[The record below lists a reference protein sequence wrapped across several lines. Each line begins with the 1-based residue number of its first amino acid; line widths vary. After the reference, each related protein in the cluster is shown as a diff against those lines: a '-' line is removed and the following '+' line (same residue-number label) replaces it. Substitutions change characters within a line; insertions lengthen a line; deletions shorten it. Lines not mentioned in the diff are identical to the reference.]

1 MILEAQN
8 ISLSFGRP
16 ILKAISLKL
25 KEGEIISIVGRSG
38 AGKTSLLK
46 ILAGL
51 LTPDTGSVLFDG
63 ERIKGPNERLIPGH
77 DEICLVNQDFSL
89 DDFHT
94 VEENIRL
101 QILHLKLKVRDRYT
115 DELIS
120 LMGLEDVRK
129 QQARSLSGGEQQRL
143 AIARVLAKEP
153 RVILL
158 DEPFSH
164 LDSDL
169 RTRLTSYLLELRRV
183 RGTSFVLVSHDGA
196 EVLGLSDSIFFMKNG
211 VLTKKGDPKKV
222 YYRYGTLQEAR
233 LFGPVNSVKIGNE
246 RILFRPDEY
255 TLLEVAGA
263 PKLKLQFI
271 EVSFTGPVYEN
282 YFLTENQEKI
292 VLFSFTS
299 LEEINVVYIAKK
311 TS

>member
-1 MILEAQN
+1 MGA
-8 ISLSFGRP
+8 
-16 ILKAISLKL
+16 
-25 KEGEIISIVGRSG
+25 SG

-46 ILAGL
+46 ILSGL
-51 LTPDTGSVLFDG
+51 LSPQEGTVLFEG

-77 DEICLVNQDFSL
+77 DDICLVNQDFSL

-101 QILHLKLKVRDRYT
+101 QILHLTLKVRDQFVN
-115 DELIS
+115 ELIG
-120 LMGLEDVRK
+120 LMGLDEVRK

-169 RTRLTSYLLELRRV
+169 RTRLTAYLVELRKV
-183 RGTSFVLVSHDGA
+183 RKTSFILVSHDGA
-196 EVLGLSDSIFFMKNG
+196 EVLGLSDTIYFMKNG

-222 YYRYGTLQEAR
+222 YYRYGTLQDAR
-233 LFGPVNSVKIGNE
+233 IFGPVNSVKIGDQ

-255 TLLEVAGA
+255 VLQGGSPEL
-263 PKLKLQFI
+263 KLKVKFI
-271 EVSFTGPVYEN
+271 EASFTGPVYEN
-282 YFLTENQEKI
+282 YFLTENKERI
-292 VLFSFTS
+292 VLFSFKS
-299 LEEINVVYIAKK
+299 LEGTYVIYIAK
-311 TS
+311 

>member
-1 MILEAQN
+1 VILEAQN

-77 DEICLVNQDFSL
+77 DEIYLVNQDFSL

-101 QILHLKLKVRDRYT
+101 QILHLKLKVRDRFT

-311 TS
+311 SS

>member
-1 MILEAQN
+1 LILEAQN
-8 ISLSFGRP
+8 ISLSFDRP
-16 ILKAISLKL
+16 ILKNISFKL
-25 KEGEIISIVGRSG
+25 KEGEVVSIVGRSG

-46 ILAGL
+46 ILSGL
-51 LTPDTGSVLFDG
+51 LSPQEGTVLFEG

-77 DEICLVNQDFSL
+77 DDICLVNQDFSL

-101 QILHLKLKVRDRYT
+101 QILHLTLKVRDQFVN
-115 DELIS
+115 ELIG
-120 LMGLEDVRK
+120 LMGLDEVRK

-164 LDSDL
+164 LDCDL
-169 RTRLTSYLLELRRV
+169 RTRLTAYLLELRKV
-183 RGTSFVLVSHDGA
+183 RKTSFILVSHDGA
-196 EVLGLSDSIFFMKNG
+196 EVLGLSDTIYFMKNG

-233 LFGPVNSVKIGNE
+233 LFGPVNSVKLGE
-246 RILFRPDEY
+246 QRIMFRPDEY
-255 TLLEVAGA
+255 VLQDGSPDV
-263 PKLKLQFI
+263 KLKVKFI
-271 EVSFTGPVYEN
+271 EASFTGPVYEN
-282 YFLTENQEKI
+282 YFLTENKERI
-292 VLFSFTS
+292 VLFSFKS
-299 LEEINVVYIAKK
+299 LEGTHVIYIAK
-311 TS
+311 